1 MTQDIYTILDTERN
15 LTTNLRDY
23 KKLCLISSIKALGIN
38 VEAAVKFFGYSI
50 SSYHRIKKELIA
62 ATQNQSKKADWGGRR
77 KAYLSLEQ
85 EKKLAKDLAAMSESG
100 GFVDI
105 GKIKE
110 LMEKAAGKT
119 LHKTTV
125 YRFLERHD
133 FRKVAPRKYHP
144 KRNKEAQEEFKKKF
158 PHSD

>member
-1 MTQDIYTILDTERN
+1 MTDIYTFLETERK
-15 LTTNLRDY
+15 LTRNLRGY
-23 KKLCLISSIKALGIN
+23 KKLCLINSIKALKISI
-38 VEAAVKFFGYSI
+38 EAACEFFGYSV
-50 SSYHRIKKELIA
+50 SSYYGIKQELISA
-62 ATQNQSKKADWGGRR
+62 ANNQAKVTAWGGRR
-77 KAYLSLEQ
+77 KSYLSIEQ
-85 EKKLAKDLAAMSESG
+85 ENDLAKDLAAMSESG

-110 LMEKAAGKT
+110 LMEKAAGKA

-133 FRKVAPRKYHP
+133 FRKIAPRKYHP
-144 KRNKEAQEEFKKKF
+144 KRNLEAQEAFKKKL